1 MCNMCYVL
9 CAIQYVQCA
18 MWAVPT
24 AVCRGA
30 WARATE
36 HRITVQ
42 QHGDRASVRPHLC
55 STPARSCKVGKP
67 DCASPRPAARPKDS
81 HRLVPLDFERV
92 TRGEAFSG
100 FSARLGIDAAK
111 ACAAAAAVP
120 NSFTNAGIHLGRVS
134 PGCGL

>member
-9 CAIQYVQCA
+9 QVCECA

-42 QHGDRASVRPHLC
+42 QHGDRASVRSHLC
-55 STPARSCKVGKP
+55 STQP
-67 DCASPRPAARPKDS
+67 DFAKSASQTAPPRGPPHVTKTA

-92 TRGEAFSG
+92 TRGEVFSG

>member
-1 MCNMCYVL
+1 MCYVGRADCRL
-9 CAIQYVQCA
+9 PWRVGARHRAPYHS
-18 MWAVPT
+18 PT
-24 AVCRGA
+24 TR
-30 WARATE
+30 
-36 HRITVQ
+36 
-42 QHGDRASVRPHLC
+42 RPCIRESPSLLH
-55 STPARSCKVGKP
+55 PARFCKVGNP

-92 TRGEAFSG
+92 TRGEVFSG

>member
-1 MCNMCYVL
+1 MCNVLCMIVLCAMCYVG
-9 CAIQYVQCA
+9 
-18 MWAVPT
+18 AVPT

-42 QHGDRASVRPHLC
+42 QHGDRASVSPHLC
-55 STPARSCKVGKP
+55 STQP
-67 DCASPRPAARPKDS
+67 DCAKSASQTAPPRGPPHFPKDS

-92 TRGEAFSG
+92 TRGEVFSG
-100 FSARLGIDAAK
+100 FSASDGMDAAK